1 MVSDRNR
8 DVPIGDTTDAP
19 WAGTQMG
26 GRRHS
31 KKGMRITEGDVNVLM
46 TGHVNVYSPP
56 DV

>member
-46 TGHVNVYSPP
+46 TGHVDVYSPP